1 MMKKR
6 KNMNK
11 IEDAPKQNPVAKFAY
26 QFNKAK
32 IFSDKSKYNR
42 KDKHEE
48 QEASQSVL
56 PRTDWEASCQI
67 PD

>member
-11 IEDAPKQNPVAKFAY
+11 VEDVPLQNPVAKFAH

-32 IFSDKSKYNR
+32 VFSDKSKYTR
-42 KDKHEE
+42 KEKHEE

-56 PRTDWEASCQI
+56 PRAN
-67 PD
+67 